1 MLNSIKIFKGDNFHD
16 RRGYIWT
23 SWSEKKIPIKF
34 KHDKF
39 ATFKKNVLRGFHWDD
54 KTWKLMS
61 CPFGEILLVIVNCKK
76 NSKQYLKHTSFKI
89 SHKNN
94 TQILIPPNFGNAT
107 LCLSNEA
114 VLHYKLYYEG
124 NYNDVS
130 DQQSMKWNDN
140 RLKFKWPKKKFILSK
155 RDK

>member
-1 MLNSIKIFKGDNFHD
+1 
-16 RRGYIWT
+16 
-23 SWSEKKIPIKF
+23 
-34 KHDKF
+34 
-39 ATFKKNVLRGFHWDD
+39 
-54 KTWKLMS
+54 MS

-76 NSKQYLKHTSFKI
+76 KSKQYLKHTSFKI

-114 VLHYKLYYEG
+114 VLHYKLHYEG
-124 NYNDVS
+124 KYNDVS

-140 RLKFKWPKKKFILSK
+140 RLKFKWPKKKFILGK